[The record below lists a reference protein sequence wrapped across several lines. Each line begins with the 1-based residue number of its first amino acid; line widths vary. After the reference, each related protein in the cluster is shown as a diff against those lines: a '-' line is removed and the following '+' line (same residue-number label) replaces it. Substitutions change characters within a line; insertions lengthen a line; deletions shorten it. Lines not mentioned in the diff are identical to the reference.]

1 MTELESRVIELEAKV
16 AFQEDTIETLND
28 ELRVH
33 QARLATMQ
41 HQIRLLAEKIKE
53 GKDDGMMPIEQ
64 EPPPPHY

>member
-28 ELRVH
+28 ELRIH

>member
-28 ELRVH
+28 EMRVH

>member
-1 MTELESRVIELEAKV
+1 MTELENRVFELEAKV

-33 QARLATMQ
+33 QSRLATMQ
-41 HQIRLLAEKIKE
+41 HQIKLLAQKISE
-53 GKDDGMMPIEQ
+53 GKDNNMMPVEQ